1 MRQRRAR
8 RCGLAGVVILGTI
21 WVGAAL
27 AKTPEEIVHVPT
39 GKPVMVDGKIGPG
52 EWSDAAEVKMP
63 RGARLYIKLSGDFV
77 YVAVQFPATRSGF
90 TDLYIAPEEGSIH
103 DLHASAKLGER
114 QLHDGKWPEWRN
126 WWNNRGWAANVSQV
140 ESFEKRT
147 FVPADVRE
155 YQIER
160 SRFVGREWRL
170 MLDMSIESQG
180 GEYAVARFPVSASD
194 SNPEKWLRV
203 QFGP

>member
-1 MRQRRAR
+1 
-8 RCGLAGVVILGTI
+8 L
-21 WVGAAL
+21 
-27 AKTPEEIVHVPT
+27 
-39 GKPVMVDGKIGPG
+39 IGPG

-90 TDLYIAPEEGSIH
+90 TDLYIAPEDGSIH

-180 GEYAVARFPVSASD
+180 GECAVARFPVSASG